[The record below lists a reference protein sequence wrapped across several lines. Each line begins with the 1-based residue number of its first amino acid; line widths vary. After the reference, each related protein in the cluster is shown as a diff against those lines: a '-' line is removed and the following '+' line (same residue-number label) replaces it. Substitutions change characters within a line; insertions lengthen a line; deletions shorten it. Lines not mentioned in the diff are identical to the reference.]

1 MRLLFDIGANAG
13 HYADANA
20 AKYDKMI
27 LVEANPQLC
36 RALQDKYRH
45 NPRFMVENRL
55 VSKDKN
61 VPFYLCPNHTFSTAA
76 IRWTKESRFVHMEK
90 WHPSPEP
97 IACVT
102 VDELVKTHG
111 KPTYIKIDVEGY
123 EYNVL
128 QSMTEKYCPL
138 AFEWAEELVDE
149 IFLSLDYLASLGY
162 QEFAV
167 QHADAYM
174 YEPQNH
180 EYHSLDQIKAQFEEH
195 CDPKQRMLWGMV
207 HCR

>member
-27 LVEANPQLC
+27 LVEANEKLC
-36 RALQDKYRH
+36 RALRDKYRH
-45 NPRFMVENRL
+45 NPHYVVENRI

-76 IRWTKESRFVHMEK
+76 VRWTKESRFATTEE
-90 WHPSPEP
+90 WHSAQQP
-97 IACVT
+97 IET
-102 VDELVKTHG
+102 ITIDDLVKKFG
-111 KPTYIKIDVEGY
+111 SPTYIKIDVEGY

-128 QSMTEKYCPL
+128 QSMTSKYCPL

-149 IFLSLDYLASLGY
+149 IYLSLDYLSGLGY

-167 QHADAYM
+167 QHADAYL
-174 YEPQNH
+174 YEPHNH
-180 EYHSLDQIKAQFEEH
+180 EYQSLDRVKAQFEEN
-195 CDPKQRMLWGMV
+195 CDPQQRMLWGMI